1 MLKSVLNA
9 VLKKNKTKM
18 AAHIRQFRGGI
29 IRVNRNVRRP
39 RLFRDRS
46 NPLEDL
52 PEDEILKKYRFKPAT
67 ILYIFSQII
76 PDIATKTQRSNPVPP
91 LLQLLVCLRFLA
103 TGAIHTVMGD
113 TTELSR
119 SAAGCCIRRVSAMI
133 CDAYYRR
140 FIQFPTGMRAVD
152 AKKLS
157 PELQVN
163 KNIKGII
170 PNPL

>member
-9 VLKKNKTKM
+9 VLKKTKTKM

-29 IRVNRNVRRP
+29 RRVNRNVRCP

-52 PEDEILKKYRFKPAT
+52 PEDEVFRKYRFNPAT
-67 ILYIFSQII
+67 ILYILQII

-133 CDAYYRR
+133 CDAYRR
-140 FIQFPTGMRAVD
+140 LIQFPTGMRAVD
-152 AKKLS
+152 AKKAFARIAGK
-157 PELQVN
+157 QKY
-163 KNIKGII
+163 KNGII
-170 PNPL
+170 PNLP